1 MVGLPHRPSL
11 RTQTYFRLLCHKPFC
26 VSSRNAPE
34 TGNRTGLLDGLHSLG
49 CKVQKILKVPYF
61 DIDCVTES
69 RYYFPNAY
77 TVHSVSSER
86 NHAFS
91 ECVINYGSMKKSW
104 NLSPA
109 SDYCVL
115 PITITKLGRIRS
127 QPKGPPKVPYT
138 SVSQETP
145 RLWAHRI
152 TSNDLH
158 GESPMFLDN
167 KHDGT
172 HAYGHKVSVR
182 FSGVLRG
189 GIYILH

>member
-1 MVGLPHRPSL
+1 MSTRHNIKTHGLFARPVPRVPEGFSFTRRHHFLVGLPHRPSL

-115 PITITKLGRIRS
+115 PITITKLGRIRR
-127 QPKGPPKVPYT
+127 QPERPPKSPIYFRFTRNAAPVG
-138 SVSQETP
+138 SQNH
-145 RLWAHRI
+145 LQ
-152 TSNDLH
+152 
-158 GESPMFLDN
+158 
-167 KHDGT
+167 
-172 HAYGHKVSVR
+172 
-182 FSGVLRG
+182 
-189 GIYILH
+189 